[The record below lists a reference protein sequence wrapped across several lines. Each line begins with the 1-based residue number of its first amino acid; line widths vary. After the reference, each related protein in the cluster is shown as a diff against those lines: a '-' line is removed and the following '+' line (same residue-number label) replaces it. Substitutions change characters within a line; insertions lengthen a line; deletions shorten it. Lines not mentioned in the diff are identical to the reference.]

1 LNLIDK
7 CQRYGISYDLMKRL
21 NYTDL
26 LAMVVERDIKVLE
39 DHLRQRERDRQA
51 ANGVEVVEATNE
63 DILREHGQ

>member
-1 LNLIDK
+1 
-7 CQRYGISYDLMKRL
+7 MKRL